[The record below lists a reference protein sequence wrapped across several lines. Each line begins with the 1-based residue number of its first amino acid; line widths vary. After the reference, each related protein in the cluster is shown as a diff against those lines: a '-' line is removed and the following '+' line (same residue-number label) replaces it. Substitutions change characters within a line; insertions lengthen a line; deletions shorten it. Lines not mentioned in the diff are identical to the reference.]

1 MVTLSKQM
9 AISVALGVR
18 PVRVDANPMRR
29 GPVVL
34 ATDGT
39 SLTGAPVVAA
49 ELLAARLAL
58 PIEIVTVV
66 EPAPTFSPGPD
77 VVMALD
83 PAIDEARRHER
94 EAIVRDYV
102 DRFARDGAR
111 PRIHVRSGHVATEVA
126 RFAREISA
134 TIVVMGSA
142 PHRRFRHTISGQR
155 AAQVLHSAPCPV
167 LSVPPTLTA
176 LPRAVVVAVD
186 FGPSSV
192 RAAQAALLVVAE
204 GGTILLTHIVPPP
217 VRLASLNM
225 VSEDDLA
232 VDVHALFDHFR
243 ETIGSSVPDGVN
255 VENRL
260 IDGDTV
266 DAILSSAAYVSAEMI
281 AVGTHGPGAIAR
293 LFLGSVSEAVLHG
306 ADVAV
311 LASPP
316 PRAAE
321 ALELGR
327 RVTGVARS
335 EREQEWA
342 AVLDAFS
349 RRNVGRAVLLEV
361 EDPETGARVTGHGYT
376 LLGATYEPA
385 AKCVEIMVGDPAQ
398 PRHHLTRSIRHPDAI
413 TVMAAETG
421 GGEVLDIRHGHGHT
435 IAVMS
440 DASLP
445 SA

>member
-1 MVTLSKQM
+1 M
-9 AISVALGVR
+9 ASSVALGVR
-18 PVRVDANPMRR
+18 PVRVEANPVRR

-39 SLTGAPVVAA
+39 SPSGAPVVAA
-49 ELLAARLAL
+49 QLLAARLDV

-77 VVMALD
+77 VVIAFD
-83 PAIDEARRHER
+83 PGIEETRRDEQETM
-94 EAIVRDYV
+94 VSDYV
-102 DRFARDGAR
+102 GRFAGGAAP
-111 PRIHVRSGHVATEVA
+111 PRIHVRSGHVATEIA
-126 RFAREISA
+126 RFARETSA

-167 LSVPPTLTA
+167 LSVPPTFTA
-176 LPRAVVVAVD
+176 LPRSVVVAVD

-192 RAAQAALLVVAE
+192 RAAQVALLVVAD
-204 GGTILLTHIVPPP
+204 GGTMLLTHIVPPP

-232 VDVHALFDHFR
+232 MDTRALFDHFR
-243 ETIGSSVPDGVN
+243 ETIGSAVPDGVK

-266 DAILSSAAYVSAEMI
+266 DAILSSAEYVNAEMI

-293 LFLGSVSEAVLHG
+293 FFVGSVAEAVLHG

-316 PRAAE
+316 PRAVE

-327 RVTGVARS
+327 RVTGVAKS
-335 EREQEWA
+335 EHDAEWA
-342 AVLDAFS
+342 TVLDAFS

-361 EDPETGARVTGHGYT
+361 EDPTTGARVTGHGYT
-376 LLGATYEPA
+376 LLGATYEPV
-385 AKCVEIMVGDPAQ
+385 AKCVEIMVGDPEQ
-398 PRHHLTRSIRHPDAI
+398 PRHHLTRSIRHPDSI

-421 GGEVLDIRHGHGHT
+421 GGEVLDIRHGRGHT

-440 DASLP
+440 EVRLP